1 MTRKMKSG
9 WRKLTLEQKVTIL
22 HLLLHKNLT
31 RFEIAEQVGC
41 STDTVSKVRREY
53 CVTVITKVIILKPE
67 KKQMAK
73 FVKALSD
80 EPPLI

>member
-1 MTRKMKSG
+1 MRKKVCG
-9 WRKLTLEQKVTIL
+9 WKKLSLEQKITIL

-31 RFEIAEQVGC
+31 RHEIAEQVGC
-41 STDTVSKVRREY
+41 SSDTVSKVRRQY
-53 CVTVITKVIILKPE
+53 CVTVITKTVTLKPE

-73 FVKALSD
+73 FVAALSD